1 MVTIAVAGRT
11 RRRPFFL
18 FCRLLGVE
26 CAACGGISMCLGAF
40 QESWLNTRMG
50 TRCWRDD
57 SPAVGLAKT
66 AGVAFFCSS
75 LGRRSPS
82 SLVYVR
88 YGPAPLYLWLSGDP
102 GAGILSTSGGKM
114 P

>member
-1 MVTIAVAGRT
+1 MTMVAIAVAGRAK
-11 RRRPFFL
+11 RRLFFL
-18 FCRLLGVE
+18 FCPLLGVE
-26 CAACGGISMCLGAF
+26 CAACEGISMCLGAF
-40 QESWLNTRMG
+40 KESWLNTRIR
-50 TRCWRDD
+50 TRCWRVD

-88 YGPAPLYLWLSGDP
+88 YGPAPLYLWLAGDP
-102 GAGILSTSGGKM
+102 GSVILSTSG
-114 P
+114 